1 MAMYMKIRGQTH
13 SELVYVWLSEILL
26 ILMSVV
32 IKSWALVFYNNE
44 SYNSCK
50 SQFVY
55 IGSMRHSYIVIV
67 IGWKI
72 LQSIIGSIGW
82 DTIDN
87 FPIINR
93 IYIKNFIFLL

>member
-1 MAMYMKIRGQTH
+1 MLRLDGTETLMKID
-13 SELVYVWLSEILL
+13 LSIRFRYLCFTL
-26 ILMSVV
+26 ASL
-32 IKSWALVFYNNE
+32 
-44 SYNSCK
+44 
-50 SQFVY
+50 
-55 IGSMRHSYIVIV
+55 VIV

-93 IYIKNFIFLL
+93 MYIKIFPSFYYSYRNF

>member
-1 MAMYMKIRGQTH
+1 MLSYTEASWHQYNTQQTFP
-13 SELVYVWLSEILL
+13 YR
-26 ILMSVV
+26 
-32 IKSWALVFYNNE
+32 AD
-44 SYNSCK
+44 
-50 SQFVY
+50 
-55 IGSMRHSYIVIV
+55 IGSMSELVIV

-93 IYIKNFIFLL
+93 MYIKTF